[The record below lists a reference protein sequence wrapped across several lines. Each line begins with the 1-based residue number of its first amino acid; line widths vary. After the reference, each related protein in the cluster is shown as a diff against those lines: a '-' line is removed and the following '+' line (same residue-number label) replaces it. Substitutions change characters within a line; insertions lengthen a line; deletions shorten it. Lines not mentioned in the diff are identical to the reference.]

1 MGLGLP
7 SINIAFSQAGI
18 STIAAGSRGIV
29 ALILKDSTNSGI
41 ISMDS
46 VEEIPTT
53 LSSYNKKQIND
64 SWIGNVQ
71 TPIKVIAY
79 VEATDATDY
88 SAAMTALE
96 SESWNYLAIP
106 GIAEADTTTIASWI
120 KGLRDNNNIRV
131 KAILPNTTADHEGI
145 INFATDNIVVDS
157 NTYSAADYCA
167 RIAGLIA
174 GTPLKQ
180 SATYSV
186 LNEVDDVPH
195 MSKLDFNAAIAAGKF
210 VLMNDGKKV
219 KVARAVN
226 SLVTTT
232 EDKGSDFQKIKL
244 VDIMDQIH
252 DDIYSTVEDSY
263 IGKYANDYDNKCLLI
278 TAINGYLDTLV
289 TNKWIDSDYSIDID
303 IAANKTYLK
312 SQGIDVST
320 MTNQQL
326 KEANTGDS
334 VLLTGKATILDAIE
348 DFDLNIGI

>member
-7 SINIAFSQAGI
+7 SINIAFSQAAI
-18 STIAAGSRGIV
+18 SAITAGDRGIV

-41 ISMDS
+41 ISMNS

-53 LSSYNKKQIND
+53 LSPYNQKQLND
-64 SWIGNVQ
+64 AWIGNVQ

-79 VEATDATDY
+79 VEAVDSTDY

-96 SESWNYLAIP
+96 AETWNYLAIP
-106 GIAEADTTTIASWI
+106 GIAETDTTTISSWI
-120 KGLRDNNNIRV
+120 KGLRDNNNVRV
-131 KAILPNTTADHEGI
+131 KSILPNTAADHEGI
-145 INFATDNIVVDS
+145 INFATDNIVVGS

-186 LNEVDDVPH
+186 LPEVDDVPH
-195 MSKLDFNAAIAAGKF
+195 MSKTDFDTAIAAGKF

-263 IGKYANDYDNKCLLI
+263 IGKYPND
-278 TAINGYLDTLV
+278 
-289 TNKWIDSDYSIDID
+289 
-303 IAANKTYLK
+303 
-312 SQGIDVST
+312 
-320 MTNQQL
+320 
-326 KEANTGDS
+326 
-334 VLLTGKATILDAIE
+334 
-348 DFDLNIGI
+348 